1 MAITKLSALK
11 ERVHVELRRRQQVDE
26 QTRQELEAEVS
37 QIDSQGELPAGFK
50 EKRLLLSDGNV
61 GESLRQ
67 ARELRRQIEEWK
79 LESDQR
85 KKRLDPVRK
94 ELDKISTHLD
104 PAETTRIKG
113 LIEDE
118 SIPPEKMWAEVEKAK
133 LGRAPPPLSPPPN
146 VDQQVKTESFSRS
159 EEDLARLAD
168 LYVRSRIIKV
178 DIE

>member
-1 MAITKLSALK
+1 MWDGRELRATDPIPLLRDLVRRMEQRVNVAIAEWPPSEQGALVKEAGNAVANCTTAAAYESAITKLSALK

-79 LESDQR
+79 LEFDQR
-85 KKRLDPVRK
+85 KKDW
-94 ELDKISTHLD
+94 
-104 PAETTRIKG
+104 TR
-113 LIEDE
+113 
-118 SIPPEKMWAEVEKAK
+118 
-133 LGRAPPPLSPPPN
+133 
-146 VDQQVKTESFSRS
+146 
-159 EEDLARLAD
+159 
-168 LYVRSRIIKV
+168 YVRNWTKSAHI
-178 DIE
+178 